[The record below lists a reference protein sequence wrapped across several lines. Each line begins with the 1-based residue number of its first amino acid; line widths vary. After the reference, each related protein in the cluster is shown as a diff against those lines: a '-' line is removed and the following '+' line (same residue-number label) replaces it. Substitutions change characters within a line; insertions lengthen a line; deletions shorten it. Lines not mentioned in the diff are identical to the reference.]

1 MKKYL
6 ELNFLIIV
14 YEVVGVGT
22 FIHIAFFDE
31 RVYTWWNW
39 PLIFGT
45 SVFFGGMW
53 PIYWLYH
60 WAFEFIKT
68 LFKSLNE
75 DENL

>member
-14 YEVVGVGT
+14 YEVVAIGT
-22 FIHIAFFDE
+22 FIHIAFFDD

-39 PLIFGT
+39 WIIFGT

-53 PIYWLYH
+53 PIYWLIQ
-60 WAFEFIKT
+60 FFKN
-68 LFKSLNE
+68 LF
-75 DENL
+75 